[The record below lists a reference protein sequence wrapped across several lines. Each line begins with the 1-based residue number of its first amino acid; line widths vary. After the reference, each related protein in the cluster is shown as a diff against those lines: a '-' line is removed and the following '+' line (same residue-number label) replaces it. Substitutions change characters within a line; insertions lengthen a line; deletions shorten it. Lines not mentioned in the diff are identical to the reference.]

1 MMSVSVLAWA
11 RHFGVVEK
19 MLRQIRELGTY
30 RLHATDGDIGHLEQ
44 FYFDDRDWKIQY
56 FVVDIGTWLH
66 GKKVLMSPSAI
77 IGVDAPTKTIN
88 AAFTK
93 QQVQESDDVGTHKPE
108 GLEQPHDYSLYLGW
122 PYLGLN
128 ALNDSDY
135 GLAPGRAHDPETS
148 EHSFRQAYDE
158 HLRSS
163 KVVSRYH
170 VMAVDGEI
178 GQIHDGI
185 VDDQT
190 WTIQYVVSTVRNWW
204 SAKKVLL
211 PTEWILWVSAA
222 ESNVYVSLTRNNI
235 ATAPAFDPEKPLT
248 GDLEIALYNHY
259 LEYRLRSDSS
269 RRSNAS
275 LPQLDSEH
283 PISVVSLLE
292 TLDGT
297 NYRSHKR

>member
-1 MMSVSVLAWA
+1 
-11 RHFGVVEK
+11 
-19 MLRQIRELGTY
+19 
-30 RLHATDGDIGHLEQ
+30 
-44 FYFDDRDWKIQY
+44 
-56 FVVDIGTWLH
+56 
-66 GKKVLMSPSAI
+66 MSPSAI

-88 AAFTK
+88 AGFTK
-93 QQVQESDDVGTHKPE
+93 QQVLKSDDVGAHKPE

-122 PYLGLN
+122 PYYLGLN
-128 ALNDSDY
+128 ALNDSDP
-135 GLAPGRAHDPETS
+135 GPVPGRAHDPKKGKTS
-148 EHSFRQAYDE
+148 ERSFRPAYDE

-170 VMAVDGEI
+170 VMAVDGEF
-178 GQIHDGI
+178 GQIEDGI

-190 WTIQYVVSTVRNWW
+190 WTIQYVVSTVGNWW

-211 PTEWILWVSAA
+211 PTEWILWFSAA

-248 GDLEIALYNHY
+248 RDLEIALYNHY
-259 LEYRLRSDSS
+259 RDYRRRSGSS

-283 PISVVSLLE
+283 PVSFISLLE
-292 TLDGT
+292 TLDRR
-297 NYRSHKR
+297 NYRFHKK